1 MLFQDKLKKL
11 RKEKNISQYD
21 LAEAL
26 NISRSVIAKWELG
39 LTIPS
44 EESTR
49 LLMDYFNVSRE
60 ELFNNEETESTIVK
74 KNISISRLKKLVIS
88 LSSVMVVL
96 IITTIILITLLMPK
110 SLSKQLDKLGDFEDV
125 KISLYDT
132 GTGTRHYLNPNEEKF
147 KDKALVLLDT
157 VEYRLYFKGAAVPEW
172 IGSYTIIL
180 VGKITI
186 EINSAYLSVDG
197 NHRAVKEYTSNTINR
212 VIDLLISSEGIE
224 ITDEGFI
231 Q

>member
-1 MLFQDKLKKL
+1 MLFQDKLKEL
-11 RKEKNISQYD
+11 RKEKGISQYD
-21 LAEAL
+21 LADAL
-26 NISRSVIAKWELG
+26 NISRSVIAKWEAGITL
-39 LTIPS
+39 PS

-60 ELFNNEETESTIVK
+60 ELFKNEETETIIVK
-74 KNISISRLKKLVIS
+74 KNVSISKMKKIIIS
-88 LSSVMVVL
+88 LSSAMV
-96 IITTIILITLLMPK
+96 ILIAIAIIVFTSLTPK
-110 SLSKQLDKLGDFEDV
+110 SLSKQLDKLGAFDDV

-132 GTGTRHYLNPNEEKF
+132 STGERHYLNPNEENY
-147 KDKALVLLDT
+147 KDKALALLDT
-157 VEYRLYFKGAAVPEW
+157 VEYRLYSKGEVVPEW

-180 VGKITI
+180 EGKITI